1 MAVLARSRALL
12 RRRPSAAATTSAACP
27 RCRHASAA
35 AAKKPSPWDIDLRP
49 KQAKGDGAAADG
61 AAQQQRKAP
70 PPRAFSAIV
79 SSELSDALAAM
90 EVYAPNEMQA
100 VRCLRP
106 CRHSIGRP
114 RLTAVTPPPP
124 LPALLAGSPQDA
136 LTVALE
142 EPDRDALFVS
152 QTGSGK
158 TLMFL
163 LPLLEQLGGRQHASD
178 ADATSALPQPRAAAA
193 ATLAPHG
200 LIIVPTPDLA
210 VQVHSVA
217 STLAV
222 AMPSPLAV
230 EILNGTP
237 LSSSSSS
244 SSSGGGSSSSSS
256 GGGGGSVARVVVAT
270 SDQLHDHLQR
280 HALSTHQLRLVAVDE
295 VDAVFCTRRIEDA
308 PAAMERAV
316 SSAAAL
322 HLQLSFHQWCH
333 LTRSWMTS
341 FRAYTDRSTQR
352 TQGAHSAEISA
363 GDRPPQRSPREGAG
377 GAVSSEGIC
386 SPHGR
391 YLHTNT

>member
-1 MAVLARSRALL
+1 MRTGSGWPANPAEMAVLARSRALL

-256 GGGGGSVARVVVAT
+256 SSSSSGRDSGGSINTTSPPPLFLPPTQWSLAT
-270 SDQLHDHLQR
+270 CNVEGPGKCWAAGLEQIQGDGKLMYVTKAHRS
-280 HALSTHQLRLVAVDE
+280 ALDLSRS
-295 VDAVFCTRRIEDA
+295 
-308 PAAMERAV
+308 V
-316 SSAAAL
+316 SQCLSL
-322 HLQLSFHQWCH
+322 SSSFHIFCQ
-333 LTRSWMTS
+333 
-341 FRAYTDRSTQR
+341 
-352 TQGAHSAEISA
+352 
-363 GDRPPQRSPREGAG
+363 
-377 GAVSSEGIC
+377 V
-386 SPHGR
+386 
-391 YLHTNT
+391 